1 MTGTHRD
8 NLELILR
15 VLDLL
20 ILTALHETLPGA
32 VEEGFIAFGI
42 RLALFRRSGF
52 PCRDLHSH
60 DMEQQITNSQLV
72 TSSAAAPSP
81 ATPPNERSLPKRHQG
96 WFWVLALAALAVLLV
111 AVMHYRANGAVV
123 QSTPRGAIG
132 PIPVTTATTKL
143 GSLNVYLDA
152 IGTVTP
158 VYTDTITA
166 QVTGV
171 ITAVHYREGEFIRKG
186 DSLIDLDSRPYAAQ
200 LEQARGTLE
209 HDRQSLAQTQMDL
222 ERYRQAWAR
231 NGIPRQ
237 TLEDQEK
244 LALQE
249 KGTVQYDE
257 GVVHYAE
264 VQVGYCHIVSPIS
277 GRVGL
282 RLVDPGNLVTANG
295 ANALAVVTQ
304 TQPITVVFTVAEDHL
319 GEVLDQRRHGAK
331 LPVVVW
337 DRENREKLATGQL
350 VAVDNQID
358 TTTGTIKLRATFDN
372 RDNKL
377 FPNQF
382 VNTRLPVRTMHDQ
395 ILIPSSAVQHN
406 GENAFVYLIIGGQ
419 AKMTKVEPG
428 VSDSSMTAVKGI
440 RPGDVV
446 VNSSFEKLQDG
457 SKIEVSTAQLP
468 ATSSETNAP

>member
-1 MTGTHRD
+1 M
-8 NLELILR
+8 
-15 VLDLL
+15 
-20 ILTALHETLPGA
+20 
-32 VEEGFIAFGI
+32 
-42 RLALFRRSGF
+42 
-52 PCRDLHSH
+52 
-60 DMEQQITNSQLV
+60 
-72 TSSAAAPSP
+72 
-81 ATPPNERSLPKRHQG
+81 
-96 WFWVLALAALAVLLV
+96 
-111 AVMHYRANGAVV
+111 
-123 QSTPRGAIG
+123 
-132 PIPVTTATTKL
+132 TTATAKL

-171 ITAVHYREGEFIRKG
+171 ITAVHYREGQFVHKG

-209 HDRQSLAQTQMDL
+209 HDQQLLAQTQMDL

-244 LALQE
+244 LVLQE
-249 KGTVQYDE
+249 KGTVKYDE
-257 GVVHYAE
+257 GVVHYDE

-295 ANALAVVTQ
+295 TTALAVVTQ
-304 TQPITVVFTVAEDHL
+304 IQPITVVFTVAEDHL
-319 GEVLDQRRHGAK
+319 NEVLDQMRHGAK
-331 LPVVVW
+331 LPVEAW
-337 DRENREKLATGQL
+337 DRDKHKQLATGQL

-372 RDNKL
+372 RDNAL

-382 VNTRLPVRTMHDQ
+382 VNTRLPVKTLQNQ

-406 GENAFVYLIIGGQ
+406 GENAFVYVIMAG
-419 AKMTKVEPG
+419 
-428 VSDSSMTAVKGI
+428 
-440 RPGDVV
+440 RRR
-446 VNSSFEKLQDG
+446 
-457 SKIEVSTAQLP
+457 
-468 ATSSETNAP
+468 